1 MIPVA
6 ATGGIHLDGFADT
19 SDALS
24 SYGDR
29 EKKLAILKDPHCGA
43 FAVIRLCGYFV
54 LYFALCACLRF
65 TPRVGAVWTLA
76 LVLERA
82 FSGYA
87 VATFPMAKNTG
98 LAHTFATAA
107 DKRRVQIVLL
117 AVSVCVGA
125 GMALLGG
132 GLLALAALAV
142 LWRYRAVAA
151 KQFGGITGDLAGWFL
166 QRAELV
172 MLAALLISE
181 GWNRVIFI
189 TGPLYSG
196 KRTFAGKLGGRQ
208 IFDVQNLAAQADD
221 LEWLADELAAD
232 YDVAAATEIGGGI
245 VPMDAGERRAPGGG
259 RAAGLPAGGARGH
272 GDRDVLRHSDRA
284 QGGHAMLIVLLR
296 HGQTAYNEQ
305 RRYQGAADVPLSP
318 AGRAA
323 LKKADF
329 ETETVYVTP
338 LCRTEQTARILFP
351 HARQIVVPA
360 LREMDFGV
368 FEGRTYDEMEGRRG
382 LLRVAGFRMR
392 KRLPEWGKQ
401 GGFLQAG
408 LPRV

>member
-1 MIPVA
+1 FCLIPVA

-82 FSGYA
+82 LSGYA

-132 GLLALAALAV
+132 GLLVLAALAA
-142 LWRYRAVAA
+142 LWRYRAVAV
-151 KQFGGITGDLAGWFL
+151 KQFGGVTGDLAGWFCSG
-166 QRAELV
+166 RSFGCWRRCCFREVAG
-172 MLAALLISE
+172 M
-181 GWNRVIFI
+181 IFI

-196 KRTFAGKLGGRQ
+196 KRTFARGSAGRQ
-208 IFDVQNLAAQADD
+208 MADAQELAAGAEN
-221 LEWLADELAAD
+221 LERLADELAAQ
-232 YDVAAATEIGGGI
+232 YDVVMATEIGGGI
-245 VPMDAGERRAPGGG
+245 VPLEA
-259 RAAGLPAGGARGH
+259 
-272 GDRDVLRHSDRA
+272 
-284 QGGHAMLIVLLR
+284 
-296 HGQTAYNEQ
+296 EQ
-305 RRYQGAADVPLSP
+305 RRARRRPVVWP
-318 AGRAA
+318 ACWRRA
-323 LKKADF
+323 
-329 ETETVYVTP
+329 
-338 LCRTEQTARILFP
+338 RTR
-351 HARQIVVPA
+351 
-360 LREMDFGV
+360 
-368 FEGRTYDEMEGRRG
+368 
-382 LLRVAGFRMR
+382 
-392 KRLPEWGKQ
+392 
-401 GGFLQAG
+401 
-408 LPRV
+408 